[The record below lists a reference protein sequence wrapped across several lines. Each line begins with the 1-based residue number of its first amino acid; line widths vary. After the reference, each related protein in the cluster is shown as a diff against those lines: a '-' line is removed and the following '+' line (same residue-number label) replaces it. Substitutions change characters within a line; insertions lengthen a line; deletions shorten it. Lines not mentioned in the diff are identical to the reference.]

1 VVAPRQFEMSDWIKE
16 SDRQEQQ
23 IGVAAN
29 PMRWREIVDVEFE
42 ILQAALVAIARLLSN
57 DFFRAYA
64 FATPDQPSI
73 CLT

>member
-1 VVAPRQFEMSDWIKE
+1 MPRQFERSDWIEE

-42 ILQAALVAIARLLSN
+42 ILQAALVAIAPQAVK
-57 DFFRAYA
+57 RAE
-64 FATPDQPSI
+64 TMS
-73 CLT
+73 